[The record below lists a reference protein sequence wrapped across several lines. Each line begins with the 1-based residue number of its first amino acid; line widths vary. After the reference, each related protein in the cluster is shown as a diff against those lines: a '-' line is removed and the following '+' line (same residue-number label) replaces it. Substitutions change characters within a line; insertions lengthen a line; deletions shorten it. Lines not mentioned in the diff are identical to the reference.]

1 MNKEE
6 LSPELE
12 KIFDEY
18 STYFWNTLC
27 ECRDCDIEEAVE
39 IFRDALVDIDKMMK
53 EKETAR
59 QRK

>member
-12 KIFDEY
+12 KIMDEY
-18 STYFWNTLC
+18 SVEFWNRLC
-27 ECRDCDIEEAVE
+27 ECRECDIEEAIE

-53 EKETAR
+53 EKDKR
-59 QRK
+59 RK